1 MSDFFQGTQ
10 VTLFANFLDA
20 DGNPINVGVSGA
32 SLDVYYYIG
41 AGTKVFDVTS
51 GTMTQDPDNLN
62 RFYYLYSVSPNATIT
77 NRVVDYRAMYS
88 GNSLEYTDSF
98 SVLPLLSG
106 ASVNI
111 PGSVIV
117 SGNVIN
123 TSGSGINNAAVSI
136 AAFGGTNNVVAST
149 VTVSG
154 LYTVYLNP
162 GDYYATYSASG
173 YLSNTVAKTVPSGN
187 PTFNFGDITLVQ
199 VNNGSLVISD
209 TYTTEYGV
217 GLSGMRISLFEKGA
231 RTLTTADAIEIAYT
245 NVSGT
250 FTMTANPGTYVLLV
264 EGTQQDNKVYKTA
277 YDIDVDSAFAS
288 ASSSNFRY
296 LGTSQYNFLI

>member
-20 DGNPINVGVSGA
+20 DGNPITNGISGT
-32 SLDVYYYIG
+32 SVDVYYYIG
-41 AGTKVFDVTS
+41 AGTKVFDVIS
-51 GTMTQDPDNLN
+51 GTMTQDVDNLN
-62 RFYYLYSVSPNATIT
+62 RFYYLYPVSPTSTIT
-77 NRVVDYRAMYS
+77 NRVVDYRAMHS
-88 GNSLEYTDSF
+88 GNALQYTDSF

-106 ASVNI
+106 SSVNI

-117 SGNVIN
+117 SGNVVN
-123 TSGSGINNAAVSI
+123 ASGSGINNAAVLI
-136 AAFGGTNNVVAST
+136 AAFGGTNSVVAST

-187 PTFNFGDITLVQ
+187 PTFNFGDVTLVQ
-199 VNNGSLVISD
+199 IDNGSLVISD
-209 TYTTEYGV
+209 TYTTEGGV

-231 RTLTTADAIEIAYT
+231 RTLTTAEAIATAYT

-250 FTMTANPGTYVLLV
+250 FNITVNPGLYTLLV
-264 EGTQQDNKVYKTA
+264 EGTQPDNKVYKTA
-277 YDIDVDSAFAS
+277 YDIDVDSAFAN